1 MKHAFFNDVVNDF
14 EERDKVIREAIQ
26 TLVDI
31 LKDAERLGTDKDEPE
46 GSRYIQVSDTLAN
59 YMITQLEEYLRFRV
73 T

>member
-14 EERDKVIREAIQ
+14 EEKDKVIREAIQ
-26 TLVDI
+26 ALVDI
-31 LKDAERLGTDKDEPE
+31 LKNADRLGTDKDEPE
-46 GSRYIQVSDTLAN
+46 GARYIQISDTLAN